1 MKVIVSTHQGKLY
14 DEVVDYV
21 VVKNTDG
28 EFAILAN
35 HVPVVAVIT
44 TGYIKLVL
52 DKAELYLAVENG
64 MLEFVNNQVQI
75 IAQNAHIG
83 RDRDS
88 AIKYLQEIQK
98 ECLNKNRRENV
109 DYTQKEKEIHDNLRK
124 ANVGSL

>member
-124 ANVGSL
+124 ANAGSL